1 MSNRNQNSAARRGP
15 AGATASITLA
25 SGSPRRRDLVGLLGL
40 PHSIEVPDV
49 PEVQLPG
56 EQPADLALRLS
67 LEKAL
72 AVALWRPHDV
82 VLAADTIVV
91 LDGVILGKPED
102 AAEAVGMLRRLRNR
116 VHLVYTG
123 LAIVREDS
131 GVRCQQLACTPVRM
145 ANYSEEALAAYV
157 ATGDPLDKAGAYAIQ
172 AETFA
177 PVAGLEGCYT
187 NVVGLPLCHLYRG
200 LRALGLLVPAHPLE
214 VCPQAVGAGC
224 PWAADILS
232 ARPEGI

>member
-1 MSNRNQNSAARRGP
+1 M
-15 AGATASITLA
+15 
-25 SGSPRRRDLVGLLGL
+25 
-40 PHSIEVPDV
+40 
-49 PEVQLPG
+49 
-56 EQPADLALRLS
+56 
-67 LEKAL
+67 
-72 AVALWRPHDV
+72 
-82 VLAADTIVV
+82 
-91 LDGVILGKPED
+91 
-102 AAEAVGMLRRLRNR
+102 
-116 VHLVYTG
+116 
-123 LAIVREDS
+123 
-131 GVRCQQLACTPVRM
+131 RCQQLACTPVRM

-232 ARPEGI
+232 ARPEGMREGSARRRTLGAATSQSRFACALCQWYNNASCGRP